1 MEQLINQEINPLKL
15 LFQSNSDNDGL
26 PDKITDFFPAIV
38 YIYDADT
45 GKLKYI
51 NRKITDLLGYSL
63 TDVLAWGNDL
73 MRIVHKDDQEN
84 VKGELQKFIALK
96 DNESYS
102 YNARLTDK
110 SGSWKHFRTMGTVL
124 NRDAR
129 GRVTSILFIAQD
141 ITSEV
146 ETEQSKL
153 YRELADY
160 KAMKL
165 ENEKFLGYGTWEF
178 DALTGQYFW
187 SEGMYRLYGYDPE
200 TDRNR
205 IVVNEAL
212 YEKHM
217 EASYFQKQRSFKE
230 SVFSRKEKP
239 ETVVSEYQIKTND
252 GTIKQIESSGKLL
265 YDEQG
270 NWIKTIGTS
279 RDITSLRGYQ
289 MNLEEKIRDLDR
301 SNKELEEFAYVASH
315 DMNEPLRKI
324 TTFIER
330 LESKYKSELGAD
342 GKLYLTRISASVE
355 NMRHLIDTLLEFS
368 RTARSNQPFESVDL
382 NSIVKEVQ
390 SDLELKIEETA
401 TTFHIEVLP
410 VIEAVPSQMKQLFD
424 NLLNNSIKFKK
435 AGVHP
440 VITIR
445 CLRLSRRQKEQH
457 HLDANNTW
465 FRIDF
470 ADNGIGFEPEYNE
483 RIFQIF
489 QRLHGKSEYPGSG
502 IGLAICKKITDQ
514 HKGLIYATGK
524 PNNGATFTII
534 LPEHQ

>member
-38 YIYDADT
+38 YIHDANT

-63 TDVLAWGNDL
+63 GDVLAWGNDL
-73 MRIVHKDDQEN
+73 MRIVHKDDQDN
-84 VKGELQKFIALK
+84 VNRELQHFYTLQ

-110 SGSWKHFRTMGTVL
+110 SGTWKHFRTMGTVL

-129 GRVTSILFIAQD
+129 GRAASVLFIAQD
-141 ITSEV
+141 ITSEF
-146 ETEQSKL
+146 
-153 YRELADY
+153 
-160 KAMKL
+160 
-165 ENEKFLGYGTWEF
+165 ENQL
-178 DALTGQYFW
+178 
-187 SEGMYRLYGYDPE
+187 
-200 TDRNR
+200 
-205 IVVNEAL
+205 
-212 YEKHM
+212 
-217 EASYFQKQRSFKE
+217 
-230 SVFSRKEKP
+230 
-239 ETVVSEYQIKTND
+239 
-252 GTIKQIESSGKLL
+252 
-265 YDEQG
+265 
-270 NWIKTIGTS
+270 
-279 RDITSLRGYQ
+279 
-289 MNLEEKIRDLDR
+289 NLEEKIRDLDR

-330 LESKYKSELGAD
+330 LENKYKGELGVD
-342 GKLYLTRISASVE
+342 GKLYLARISASVE

-368 RTARSNQPFESVDL
+368 RTARSHQPFVTVDL
-382 NSIVKEVQ
+382 NDIVKDVQ
-390 SDLELKIEETA
+390 ADLELKIEETA
-401 TTFHIEVLP
+401 TILHIEVLP
-410 VIEAVPSQMKQLFD
+410 AIEAIPSQMKQLFD

-435 AGVHP
+435 AGVSP
-440 VITIR
+440 VITIS
-445 CLRLSRRQKEQH
+445 CLQLTRRQKEQH
-457 HLDANNTW
+457 HLDAGNTW

-489 QRLHGKSEYPGSG
+489 QRLHGKSEFPGSG
-502 IGLAICKKITDQ
+502 IGLAICKKIIDQ

-524 PNNGATFTII
+524 PDNGATFTII